1 MINCLIVDDAPI
13 AREILIEYCK
23 HLPTLRVVGTCSDAF
38 QAREKLQQL
47 QVDLLFIDINMPV
60 LAGIDLVKTLKNPPQ
75 VIFTTAYKEYASE
88 AFDLAACDY
97 LVKPFSLDRFI
108 MAIDK
113 AVENIGKQRTT
124 ASIKPSENQHEFL
137 FVRTERMIHRINFE
151 RILFLEAS
159 RNNTKVVTM
168 EDALLSTMPL
178 SAIEKQLPAA
188 LFSRIHRSFIVNT
201 SKITRLQGNLVFIG
215 KKEIPLGNNYK
226 NDFFKLLGL

>member
-23 HLPTLRVVGTCSDAF
+23 HLPTLQVVGTCSDAF

-113 AVENIGKQRTT
+113 AVENIGKQKTT
-124 ASIKPSENQHEFL
+124 ASIKPSENQHEYL
-137 FVRTERMIHRINFE
+137 FVRTEGMIHRINCD

-168 EDALLSTMPL
+168 EDALVSTMPL
-178 SAIEKQLPAA
+178 STIEKQLPAT

-201 SKITRLQGNLVFIG
+201 SKITRLQGNRVFIG
-215 KKEIPLGNNYK
+215 KREIPLGSNYK
-226 NDFFKLLGL
+226 NDFLKILGL